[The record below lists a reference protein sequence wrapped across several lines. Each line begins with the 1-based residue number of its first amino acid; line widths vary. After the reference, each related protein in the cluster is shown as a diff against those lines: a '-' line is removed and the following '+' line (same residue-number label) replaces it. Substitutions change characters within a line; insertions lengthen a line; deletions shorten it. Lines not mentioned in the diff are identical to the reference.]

1 MSYFNKQTN
10 WKFFIDDIESL
21 SSGNILNIHN
31 DITLTGNLNISNSGN
46 YGIKLKDDTFINDRS
61 SINNGSGTGSGTGAG
76 AGAGADSEVPV
87 SVQVLVQRCCDGA
100 GRTGG

>member
-31 DITLTGNLNISNSGN
+31 DITLSGNLNISSGGN
-46 YGIKLKDDTFINDRS
+46 YGINLSD
-61 SINNGSGTGSGTGAG
+61 GTTLTSNIAN
-76 AGAGADSEVPV
+76 VI
-87 SVQVLVQRCCDGA
+87 LNIKH
-100 GRTGG
+100 